1 MAIPGILSAED
12 VSGAYDAVALAGAG
26 STRHLI
32 EQVIAKILGLPGV
45 TRALPA
51 PLIRSLAGHPDT
63 ESSGPQ
69 QGSSDRAA

>member
-1 MAIPGILSAED
+1 MAIPGVLSAED
-12 VSGAYDAVALAGAG
+12 VSGAFDAVALAGAG

-32 EQVIAKILGLPGV
+32 DQIIAKIMSLPGV

-51 PLIRSLAGHPDT
+51 PLIRSLAEHPDT
-63 ESSGPQ
+63 ETSGRQ